1 MKKFLRVF
9 TYEYSRHVFRKRFI
23 FALLGMPLI
32 LIFIAA
38 FGALS
43 VAIQYKS
50 IPVGYVDKAGVIVN
64 EDMSIPAGE
73 FFKPIEIIPF
83 SDESAARLA
92 MDQGAIQGVY
102 IINADYLQTGAVHL
116 IAPKT
121 VSANAQSDFKDFLQ
135 LNLLATQPQ
144 DRAIRL
150 LNGPKVEIISID
162 GSRHASSQ
170 HILDIVIPIAVGILF
185 MIMVNITGGYL
196 LQALLE
202 EKENRTMEII
212 VTSVSPNQ
220 LMVGKTIADMCVGL
234 TQLIAWL
241 GFGIL
246 GLAVAQVVSPWVA
259 GQQYDLGSLG
269 LVAALILPAFIM
281 IAGLMAALGAMV
293 TESREA
299 QQMAA
304 IFTLPLFVPLWFVG
318 PLMTNP
324 NSPLVIG
331 MSLFPLTSPMTM
343 PLRAAFTTVPAW
355 QMATSLVILYLCAA
369 GALILAGRAFRI
381 GMLQYG
387 RRIKWR
393 EIFQRG

>member
-1 MKKFLRVF
+1 MKKLLRVF
-9 TYEYSRHVFRKRFI
+9 KYEYSRHVFRKRFI

-32 LIFIAA
+32 LIVIAVFGFI
-38 FGALS
+38 S
-43 VAIQYKS
+43 IAIQYRDT
-50 IPVGYVDKAGVIVN
+50 PVGYVDKAGVIAD
-64 EDMSIPAGE
+64 ESITLSSGW
-73 FFKPIEIIPF
+73 FFKPVELIRF
-83 SDESAARLA
+83 ADESAARLA
-92 MDQGAIQGVY
+92 VDQGTIQGAY
-102 IINADYLQTGAVHL
+102 IIDENYIDTGIVHL
-116 IAPKT
+116 VAPKT
-121 VSANAQSDFKDFLQ
+121 VSSNAQDDFQDFLQ

-144 DRAIRL
+144 DRANRL
-150 LNGPKVEIISID
+150 LAGPEIEVISID

-170 HILDIVIPIAVGILF
+170 HILDIVIPIVVGILF

-212 VTSVSPNQ
+212 ITSISPNQ
-220 LMVGKTIADMCVGL
+220 LMIGKTLADMCVGL
-234 TQLIAWL
+234 TQLAAWL
-241 GFGIL
+241 GFGVL
-246 GLAVAQVVSPWVA
+246 GLAVAKIFSPWVA
-259 GQQYDLGSLG
+259 GQQYNLGSLG
-269 LVAALILPAFIM
+269 LVIALIFPAFIM
-281 IAGLMAALGAMV
+281 IAGLMSAVGAMV
-293 TESREA
+293 TESQEA
-299 QQMAA
+299 QQMAT

-343 PLRAAFTTVPAW
+343 PLRAAFTTVPTW
-355 QMATSLVILYLCAA
+355 QLAISLAILYLCAA

-393 EIFQRG
+393 EVFQRG

>member
-1 MKKFLRVF
+1 LIAVF
-9 TYEYSRHVFRKRFI
+9 
-23 FALLGMPLI
+23 GLI
-32 LIFIAA
+32 
-38 FGALS
+38 S
-43 VAIQYKS
+43 VAIQYKN
-50 IPVGYVDKAGVIVN
+50 IPVGYVDKAGVIAD
-64 EDMSIPAGE
+64 EAITISSGW
-73 FFKPIEIIPF
+73 FFKPVEMIPYA
-83 SDESAARLA
+83 DESTARLA
-92 MDQGAIQGVY
+92 VDQGTIQGVY
-102 IINADYLQTGAVHL
+102 IIGTNYIDTGTVQL

-121 VSANAQSDFKDFLQ
+121 VSANAQSDFRDFLQ
-135 LNLLATQPQ
+135 LNLLAAQPQ
-144 DRAIRL
+144 DRATRL
-150 LNGPKVEIISID
+150 LEGPKVEIISID

-170 HILDIVIPIAVGILF
+170 RILDIVIPIAVGVLF

-212 VTSVSPNQ
+212 VTSISPNQ
-220 LMVGKTIADMCVGL
+220 LMIGKTLADMCVGL
-234 TQLIAWL
+234 TQLAAWL

-246 GLAVAQVVSPWVA
+246 GLAVAKVFSPWVA
-259 GQQYDLGSLG
+259 GQQYSLGNLG
-269 LVAALILPAFIM
+269 LVMALIFPAFIM
-281 IAGLMAALGAMV
+281 IAGLMAAVGAMV
-293 TESREA
+293 TEGREA
-299 QQMAA
+299 QQMAT

-324 NSPLVIG
+324 NSPLVVG

-343 PLRAAFTTVPAW
+343 PLRAAFTTVPTW
-355 QMATSLVILYLCAA
+355 QLVTSLAILYLCAA